1 MADAHPFHEPDN
13 QLANCYLHFA
23 AWLPAVRPSREMT
36 GFEHKPARQERERIM
51 PLTRS
56 FAVLLFLM
64 AGGAAIAAD
73 NALLIQ
79 VLPDGGYRVWHS
91 DGVTHLSEDEIMAV
105 AATATPEGGPL
116 QPVEAGQARAIRT
129 GQGVVIELPDAPTD
143 RKLLIDRDDCG
154 AIKVWH
160 SEGETNLTNDQMT
173 ELVISALPGGGK
185 LVRVDGRYAKAF
197 DTPLGYSVVIWKPVK
212 RRPSVGEPAPA
223 AR

>member
-1 MADAHPFHEPDN
+1 
-13 QLANCYLHFA
+13 
-23 AWLPAVRPSREMT
+23 
-36 GFEHKPARQERERIM
+36 M
-51 PLTRS
+51 PLTRT

-64 AGGAAIAAD
+64 AGGNAVAAD

-79 VLPDGGYRVWHS
+79 MLPGGDFRVWHS
-91 DGVTHLSEDEIMAV
+91 DGATSISEDEIMTL

-116 QPVEAGQARAIRT
+116 QAVEAGQARAIRT
-129 GQGVVIELPDAPTD
+129 EQGVVIELPDAPTD
-143 RKLLIDRDDCG
+143 RKLLIDRDACG

-185 LVRVDGRYAKAF
+185 LVRIDGRYAKAF
-197 DTPLGYSVVIWKPVK
+197 DTPLGYSVVIWAPVK